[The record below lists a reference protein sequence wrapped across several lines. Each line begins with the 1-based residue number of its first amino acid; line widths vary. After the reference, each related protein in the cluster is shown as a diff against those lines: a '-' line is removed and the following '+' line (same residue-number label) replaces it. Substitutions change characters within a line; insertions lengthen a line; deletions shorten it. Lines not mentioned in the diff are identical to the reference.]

1 MAATASVRGRATTV
15 VKYSKSEAEGIN
27 AQLGIVS
34 KRSDTNAD
42 SATFGEVV
50 SQKINALN
58 NLQNS
63 FTTETNN
70 DGVKDAFRHHAGFQ
84 IMVKELRE
92 IANALRVRKDEDDIL
107 AILQWLE
114 SCFGLLAVALRA
126 HGGNQRY
133 FRTRVEKGG
142 WESIS
147 DIFKSWF
154 EAGEGRERI
163 SARIQESVLR
173 SLLACAIRKDG
184 LQRLLRPPGSSETRA
199 RSDSSQGVASDD
211 MAATNGGSSNRLILE
226 NPQAIHTLFRL
237 WFQGQHPERNGNDI
251 SGTVCSDFPRI
262 LKSLGSSSV
271 HNLVSLHRA
280 GILRPLLSALT
291 TVSSNSLYI
300 PHFTS
305 VAVACLQL
313 GVTNLDD
320 ILFLYK
326 NATYP
331 IIADLLDR
339 ALKSSANPACIHFDL
354 SLHGFSSV
362 ELPDLGRT
370 FPPAG
375 SSAGYTLSVWM
386 RIVEFDAKAHT
397 TIFGAFDSSQSCFVL
412 VYLEKDSQNLILQ
425 TSITSARPSVRFK
438 CFKFQP
444 GRWYHVCM
452 VHHRPK
458 TTVSSRASLYVD
470 GEFVEQVKAL
480 YPSMP
485 VVSSET
491 VGRGESAVS
500 VSKHKPV
507 QAFLGTPR
515 DLASIP
521 KRGFS
526 TSQWQI
532 ASALLYDDVLSD
544 DLIAVHNQL
553 GPRYTGNYQ
562 DCLGSFQ
569 TYQASATLN
578 LRNESL
584 HLGKEE
590 QSDIMVAIRS
600 KASILM
606 PEHKILLNISPTT
619 VLVDDERGGFDQT
632 QLVRALSTH
641 ASKNLDHMT
650 REGRDAVLLNG
661 ATPSIDEALLHNY
674 GIAIP
679 TGSPAIMVP
688 QSLDDAA
695 WRAGGCAP
703 LGLSLIENAASGE
716 DTIRALDILLNTIQ
730 YSWRNSETVERENG
744 FGVLAGLLTIKMEQI
759 DSEELALGI
768 LDRIL
773 WFVGY
778 DDIQPENSIIN
789 NPLAY
794 RILLVDLD
802 IWRSCSAKVQKRY
815 YEQFAIFAK
824 GSKHHHFNMKRLSRM
839 RKVSVNEE
847 CIYSAADRFY

>member
-1 MAATASVRGRATTV
+1 MAMTMAFRGRATTV

-27 AQLGIVS
+27 AQLGIVG
-34 KRSDTNAD
+34 KRTDVNAD
-42 SATFGEVV
+42 STTFSQVV
-50 SQKINALN
+50 SRKINALN
-58 NLQNS
+58 QLQNS
-63 FTTETNN
+63 FTTETDTN
-70 DGVKDAFRHHAGFQ
+70 GVKDAFRHHAGFQ
-84 IMVKELRE
+84 IIVKDLRD
-92 IANALRVRKDEDDIL
+92 ISNALRVRNDEDSIL

-126 HGGNQRY
+126 HCGNQRY
-133 FRTRVEKGG
+133 FRTRVENGG
-142 WESIS
+142 WESID
-147 DIFKSWF
+147 DIFRSWF
-154 EAGEGRERI
+154 EADDRGEDT
-163 SARIQESVLR
+163 SNRIQENVLY
-173 SLLACAIRKDG
+173 SLLACAVKKDN
-184 LQRLLRPPGSSETRA
+184 LQHLLRPPGSSGPNTEEGPFQ
-199 RSDSSQGVASDD
+199 DMSSNTKAGTS
-211 MAATNGGSSNRLILE
+211 GGSTRRLVLE
-226 NPQAIHTLFRL
+226 NPQAISTLFQL
-237 WFQGQHPERNGNDI
+237 WLRRKHPEQSADGVV
-251 SGTVCSDFPRI
+251 GTVFSDLPRI
-262 LKSLGSSSV
+262 LKFLSSSSV

-280 GILRPLLSALT
+280 GILKSLLSALT
-291 TVSSNSLYI
+291 TLSSDSYYI
-300 PHFTS
+300 SDLKGT
-305 VAVACLQL
+305 AIACLQL
-313 GVTNLDD
+313 GITDLDD

-326 NATYP
+326 NATTSP

-354 SLHGFSSV
+354 SLHGSSSV
-362 ELPDLGRT
+362 ELPNLGRA
-370 FPPAG
+370 FPPTG
-375 SSAGYTLSVWM
+375 SSTGYTLSVWM
-386 RIVEFDAKAHT
+386 RIVEFDAEAHT

-412 VYLEKDSQNLILQ
+412 VYLEKDSRNLILQ

-438 CFKFQP
+438 SFKFQP
-444 GRWYHVCM
+444 GRWYHLCM

-515 DLASIP
+515 DLASTP
-521 KRGFS
+521 KRGYS
-526 TSQWQI
+526 TSQWQM

-600 KASILM
+600 KASNLL

-619 VLVDDERGGFDQT
+619 VLVDDEHGGFDQT
-632 QLVRALSTH
+632 QLVNALSTH
-641 ASKNLDHMT
+641 ASTNLNNMT
-650 REGRDAVLLNG
+650 RDGRDAVLLNG
-661 ATPSIDEALLHNY
+661 AIPSIDEALLHNY
-674 GIAIP
+674 GIAVP
-679 TGSPAIMVP
+679 TGDPAIMVP

-703 LGLSLIENAASGE
+703 LGLSLIESSDSGE
-716 DTIRALDILLNTIQ
+716 DTTRALDILLNTIQ
-730 YSWRNSETVERENG
+730 HSWRNSETVERENG
-744 FGVLAGLLTIKMEQI
+744 FGVLASLLALKMEQI
-759 DSEELALGI
+759 ESEELALGI

-778 DDIQPENSIIN
+778 DDKRPENSIIN

-815 YEQFAIFAK
+815 YGQFTIFAK

-839 RKVSVNEE
+839 RKSLR
-847 CIYSAADRFY
+847 CRGHP